1 MNEVSQ
7 RTVTFKHA
15 LAWWAV
21 AIVLCMPVVVW
32 SVSVGNPLEYLFQPV
47 PAGQMLYVV
56 AKLAGL
62 LAICMFWAQ
71 ALLALARHT
80 PVLKG
85 FPTSS
90 PTLHRR
96 MGLVTVALVIA
107 HVGFFVAAASL
118 RKKELAIDL
127 LLPNFTHGYYF
138 MFVGLGAIAFWIV
151 MAAAFAGWRISRG
164 HRIWKSMHMLWPAA
178 FIASFAH
185 AYAVGTESR
194 YGAMRYVSL
203 LIAISLMVALL
214 SRLSAAWRLRRAG
227 KASGVCSP
235 RTSVNPL

>member
-1 MNEVSQ
+1 MSEVSQ

-32 SVSVGNPLEYLFQPV
+32 SISVGNPLDYLFQPV
-47 PAGQMLYVV
+47 PAGQTLYVV

-71 ALLALARHT
+71 AILALARRT
-80 PVLKG
+80 PALKG
-85 FPTSS
+85 FPASS
-90 PTLHRR
+90 LTLHRR
-96 MGLVTVALVIA
+96 MGLATVVLVIA
-107 HVGFFVAAASL
+107 HAGFFVAAASL

-127 LLPNFTHGYYF
+127 LLPNFTHGYYS
-138 MFVGLGAIAFWIV
+138 MFVSFGAIGFW
-151 MAAAFAGWRISRG
+151 MLMMAAFAGWRASYG
-164 HRIWKSMHMLWPAA
+164 HRAWKSMHMLWPVA
-178 FIASFAH
+178 FMLTFAH

-194 YGAMRYVSL
+194 YGVMRYVSL

-214 SRLSAAWRLRRAG
+214 SRLSAVWRLRKAG
-227 KASGVCSP
+227 KASGVCNP
-235 RTSVNPL
+235 RTSVNPS